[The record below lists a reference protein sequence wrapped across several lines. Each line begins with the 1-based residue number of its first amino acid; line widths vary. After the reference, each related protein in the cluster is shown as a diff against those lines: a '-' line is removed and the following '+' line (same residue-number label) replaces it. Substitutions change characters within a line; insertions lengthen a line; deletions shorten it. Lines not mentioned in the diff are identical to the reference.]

1 VPRNKIAFISH
12 PKSDQHRMPFARPSV
27 EAFETPLRTQY
38 AERYL
43 DREGVLNDVLRV
55 KAPKAKIRDALL
67 VHSPYLVDTVQIMT
81 EIGSGELGEASYAS
95 PDLLNAVLRAVGGAM
110 KSAELVVAGEAEHAF
125 SLMRPPGHHATSSDP
140 MGLCYFNNLAIATRH
155 IMKNEDVNKVSILDF
170 DDHHGNGT
178 SEIFY
183 SDADVQFISIHEY
196 DYDNFGL
203 GYFTELGYGN
213 AKGTNIN
220 IPLMETSP
228 NVSYE
233 TALEKVIRPA
243 IGRFAPDIIMVS
255 AGFDAHYADPV
266 GNMDVDSRVFWQFG
280 KFVRDMVRTLKAKGS
295 VWILEGGYNPF
306 ALGQSIRASLDGLAG
321 KSLPKLD
328 DQIEREMFP
337 EITDAN
343 VEIID
348 KVLETIDP
356 FW

>member
-1 VPRNKIAFISH
+1 
-12 PKSDQHRMPFARPSV
+12 M

-38 AERYL
+38 AEMYL
-43 DREGVLNDVLRV
+43 EKEGVLNDVLRV
-55 KAPKAKIRDALL
+55 KAPKAKLRDALL

-95 PDLLNAVLRAVGGAM
+95 PDLMRAALRAVGGAM
-110 KSAELVVAGEAEHAF
+110 KSAELVVAGESEHAF

-155 IMKNEDVNKVSILDF
+155 IMKNKDVNKVSILDF

-183 SDADVQFISIHEY
+183 ADADVQFISIHEY

-203 GYFTELGYGN
+203 GYFTEVGYGD

-220 IPLMETSP
+220 LPLMETSP
-228 NVSYE
+228 NLSYE

-243 IGRFAPDIIMVS
+243 IRRFAPDIIMVS

-266 GNMDVDSRVFWQFG
+266 GNMDVDSRVFWRFG
-280 KFVRDMVRTLKAKGS
+280 KFV
-295 VWILEGGYNPF
+295 
-306 ALGQSIRASLDGLAG
+306 
-321 KSLPKLD
+321 
-328 DQIEREMFP
+328 
-337 EITDAN
+337 
-343 VEIID
+343 
-348 KVLETIDP
+348 
-356 FW
+356 

>member
-1 VPRNKIAFISH
+1 MPRKRIAFISH

-27 EAFETPLRTQY
+27 EAFETSLRTQY

-43 DREGVLNDVLRV
+43 EKEGVLDDVLRV
-55 KAPKAKIRDALL
+55 KAPKAKLQDALL
-67 VHSPYLVDTVQIMT
+67 VHSPYLVDSVRIMT
-81 EIGSGELGEASYAS
+81 EIGSGELGESSYAS
-95 PDLLNAVLRAVGGAM
+95 PDLLRAALRAVGGAM

-125 SLMRPPGHHATSSDP
+125 SLMRPPGHHATTSDP
-140 MGLCYFNNLAIATRH
+140 MGLCYFNNLAITTRH
-155 IMKNEDVNKVSILDF
+155 IMKNEEVNKVSILDF

-183 SDADVQFISIHEY
+183 ADPDVQFISIHEY

-203 GYFTELGYGN
+203 GYFTELGHGD

-220 IPLMETSP
+220 IPLLETSP

-233 TALEKVIRPA
+233 TAMDKVIHPA
-243 IGRFAPDIIMVS
+243 IKQFAPDVIMVS

-266 GNMDVDSRVFWQFG
+266 GNMDVDSRIYWKFG
-280 KFVRDMVRTLKAKGS
+280 KFVRDMAHALRAKGS
-295 VWILEGGYNPF
+295 VWILEGGYNPL
-306 ALGQSIRASLDGLAG
+306 ALGQCIRASLEGLAG
-321 KSLPKLD
+321 KPAPKLD
-328 DQIEREMFP
+328 DQIERERFP
-337 EITDAN
+337 EIIDSN
-343 VEIID
+343 IEIID